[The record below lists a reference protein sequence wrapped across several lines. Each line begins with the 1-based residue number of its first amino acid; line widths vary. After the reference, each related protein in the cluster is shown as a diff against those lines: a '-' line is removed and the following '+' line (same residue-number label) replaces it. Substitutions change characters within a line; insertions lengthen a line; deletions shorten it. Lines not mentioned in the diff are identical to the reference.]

1 MRGVSPA
8 AESRTSRN
16 TGCYCEEELFFFGQ
30 AAEED
35 EQQQPLCVAVHFLVI
50 GQGFLVHCLAVVV
63 HPVKPMVARQTT
75 VRRVERDFMMAVR

>member
-35 EQQQPLCVAVHFLVI
+35 EQQQPLCVAVHFLV
-50 GQGFLVHCLAVVV
+50 LVHCLAVVV